1 MRKTGSMMGCI
12 VDTRKLEKDLNVF
25 VSKLHPMAI
34 TAVAESLE
42 HIHLKAMENLYS
54 EGLEWGHGVRLGAE
68 EQSIENT
75 KVIETSIEGNSIK
88 GSLTYTSPHAQL
100 IEYGGSYV
108 YKRNPSLGPM
118 PIGAQEGHLPP
129 DYFGYNINANF
140 QGKYFLTNAFISEEG
155 LVNEILQGYTDD
167 LVNSCFG

>member
-1 MRKTGSMMGCI
+1 MKTGTMMGCI

-25 VSKLHPMAI
+25 VSKLNPMAI
-34 TAVAESLE
+34 TAVAEALE
-42 HIHLKAMENLYS
+42 HIHLKAMENLNYD
-54 EGLEWGHGVRLGAE
+54 LEWGHGVRLGAE

-75 KVIETSIEGNSIK
+75 KVIETSIEGNGIK

-108 YKRNPSLGPM
+108 YHRNPELGPM

-140 QGKYFLTNAFISEEG
+140 QGKFFLTNAFISEEE
-155 LVNEILQGYTDD
+155 VVREIIQGYTDN
-167 LVNSCFG
+167 LITSCFSR